1 MEKSEQEQEKI
12 VHVTC
17 LTVYTYDNKVRKSLN
32 IEEAEKFGLGLKRAG
47 NINELVIFTDIKDIH
62 SIISTLSEE
71 EQNAFRDMILA
82 PIEFQKRA
90 GVKVEFASV
99 DLTDF
104 EDTYSFATKKLGHYA
119 NSSATVKI
127 YANLSGGHKI
137 GALAVY
143 VALLNIVINEK
154 KKVCK
159 SLFLYPYHA
168 EREIA
173 DLPVINIK
181 TTVQELEFEKY
192 LGVFANPITY
202 DEAKKIIMKD
212 GNSSVDVAKITQK
225 MKKRKL
231 IEQVDNRVVLTTRG
245 KTLLAM
251 LNAIH
256 GQ

>member
-1 MEKSEQEQEKI
+1 M
-12 VHVTC
+12 
-17 LTVYTYDNKVRKSLN
+17 
-32 IEEAEKFGLGLKRAG
+32 
-47 NINELVIFTDIKDIH
+47 
-62 SIISTLSEE
+62 
-71 EQNAFRDMILA
+71 
-82 PIEFQKRA
+82 
-90 GVKVEFASV
+90 
-99 DLTDF
+99 
-104 EDTYSFATKKLGHYA
+104 
-119 NSSATVKI
+119 
-127 YANLSGGHKI
+127 
-137 GALAVY
+137 
-143 VALLNIVINEK
+143 ALLNIVINEK

-181 TTVQELEFEKY
+181 TTVQELELEKY

-202 DEAKKIIMKD
+202 DEAKKIIMED
-212 GNSSVDVAKITQK
+212 GNSSLDVAKITQK

-256 GQ
+256 HQ